1 MFMDT
6 TDILINT
13 PTPPADSRADF
24 KRIFQELANK
34 FHAVSTDVHEYEDGL
49 HTTYIARFAETKYAA
64 QFAAFFRNTAG
75 LDCRVESKPIMH

>member
-1 MFMDT
+1 MET

-13 PTPPADSRADF
+13 TTPPADSRASF
-24 KRIFQELANK
+24 TRMFQDLAKK
-34 FHAVSTDVHEYEDGL
+34 FHAVSTDVHDYEDGL

-75 LDCRVESKPIMH
+75 LDCRVESKPIMN